1 MLTRLLGVILLSAAA
16 IAVWYVRP
24 TRSGYKYPKQY
35 SYWLNVLSPFVIALL
50 VALGVLLLVFG
61 TLDPRAIIGTQLV

>member
-1 MLTRLLGVILLSAAA
+1 MLTRLLGVILLGAAA

-24 TRSGYKYPKQY
+24 THTGYRYPKQY
-35 SYWLNVLSPFVIALL
+35 SYWLNKLSPFVITLL
-50 VALGVLLLVFG
+50 VALGVVLLVFG